1 MLPLQDFLDK
11 AILIYRNRYNKAVDE
26 RDAVYAELVSALGGE
41 DEFLQF
47 RQRYYNKQLAAVVTN
62 EKEIPN
68 YSVHDGEM
76 VPIKDAIFRD
86 PAGKPGGHIFMH
98 PVKMFFQTKVDT
110 FWFNLAVIWIFSGL
124 LFVLLYYDVIRRVL
138 TYIETL
144 RLNRLNRLRLNRLLK
159 ITEQNRPIMTGR
171 K

>member
-1 MLPLQDFLDK
+1 M
-11 AILIYRNRYNKAVDE
+11 
-26 RDAVYAELVSALGGE
+26 
-41 DEFLQF
+41 
-47 RQRYYNKQLAAVVTN
+47 VTN
-62 EKEIPN
+62 EMEIPN

-76 VPIKDAIFRD
+76 VPIKDAVFRD
-86 PAGKPGGHIFMH
+86 PAGETWRAHFYA
-98 PVKMFFQTKVDT
+98 PVKLFFKLKVDT

-124 LFVLLYYDVIRRVL
+124 LFVLLYYDIIRRVL

-159 ITEQNRPIMTGR
+159 ITEQNRPIRTGR